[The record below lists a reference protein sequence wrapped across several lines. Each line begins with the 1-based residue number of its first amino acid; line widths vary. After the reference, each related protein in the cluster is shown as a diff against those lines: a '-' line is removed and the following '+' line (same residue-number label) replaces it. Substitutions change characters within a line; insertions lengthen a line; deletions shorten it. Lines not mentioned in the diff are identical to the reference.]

1 MRVRVIDDYLQTV
14 NGIDYVIIRV
24 IEATVSEIWQYINWS
39 RTMPDMPDHM
49 LVWGP
54 YAWLIGDNV

>member
-1 MRVRVIDDYLQTV
+1 MRVRIIDDYLQTV

-24 IEATVSEIWQYINWS
+24 IEATVSEIWEYINWS
-39 RTMPDMPDHM
+39 RTIDMPDHM